1 MAEAFWLVTVLYTFV
16 RIVLALVSR
25 REKKK
30 SGKRRRRALER
41 NEISVDRTIPGPCER
56 HGLAGSAN
64 CAFERADQLS
74 DIASQVPRE
83 GPCLTARLD
92 HDGEQAAAFAGLS

>member
-1 MAEAFWLVTVLYTFV
+1 MTVLYTFV

-30 SGKRRRRALER
+30 IGKRRRRALER
-41 NEISVDRTIPGPCER
+41 NEISVDRTIPGPCEGY
-56 HGLAGSAN
+56 GLAGSAD

-74 DIASQVPRE
+74 DVASQVPRE
-83 GPCLTARLD
+83 GPCLTARSEERRVGKSVDL
-92 HDGEQAAAFAGLS
+92 GGRRII